1 VRCAALLAVAALV
14 GCGSVSESDRV
25 TTSPAEPRVI
35 DLNWVERWPAAGLT
49 FRVDRLVV
57 RRDGWQLAAAVTN
70 RSSVPYVIQ
79 RPHRP
84 GEAMFGLVVLQ
95 TTTRKELRELT
106 ADFRKAP
113 PFLEPGR
120 LEPRPPRVLEARTTW
135 RGVLSGPRILRR
147 GWVIRVLF
155 GRFVRAQGDPG
166 YLLWVT
172 EHAVRL

>member
-1 VRCAALLAVAALV
+1 
-14 GCGSVSESDRV
+14 
-25 TTSPAEPRVI
+25 VI
-35 DLNWVERWPAAGLT
+35 DLDWVERWPAAGLT
-49 FRVDRLVV
+49 FRVERLVV
-57 RRDGWQLAAAVTN
+57 RRDGWRLAAAVTN
-70 RSSVPYVIQ
+70 HSSVPYVIQ

-106 ADFRKAP
+106 AEFRKAP
-113 PFLEPGR
+113 PFLEPDR
-120 LEPRPPRVLEARTTW
+120 LEPRLPRVLGTGTTW
-135 RGVLSGPRILRR
+135 RGVITGSTILRK

-155 GRFVRAQGDPG
+155 GRFVRARGDPG